1 MNLKTLITC
10 LSLYSV
16 LCLFSC
22 SPRYYETAAYENY
35 AIEHQTIAV
44 VPSETIM
51 TGRIPEEMTEEMVL
65 QIEENESKAFQIAV
79 FDEIAQR
86 SGNRDGEILI
96 NLQHYTETNAKL
108 NKAGISARESWT
120 MSPIDLAELLGVDAI
135 VRTSIRKDMFLTDLE
150 SFGLSM
156 ARSAISVLGGQS
168 LWFIPTKT
176 SDVFLSASVLDSESG
191 VTVWNTDKKT
201 QTDWNSQHATIVRR
215 LARVLA
221 RRFPYR
227 V

>member
-1 MNLKTLITC
+1 MKTLYFLLTLLTI
-10 LSLYSV
+10 SW
-16 LCLFSC
+16 FSC
-22 SPRYYETAAYENY
+22 SPRYYATAAYDTY
-35 AIEHQTIAV
+35 AEQHQTIAIL
-44 VPSETIM
+44 PSQTIM
-51 TGRIPEEMTEEMVL
+51 TGRIPSEMSAETIQQV
-65 QIEENESKAFQIAV
+65 EENESLAFQIAI

-86 SGNRDGEILI
+86 SGRREGEILI

-108 NKAGISARESWT
+108 EAAGIGFRESWT
-120 MSPIDLAELLGVDAI
+120 MSPRDLAAALEVDAV
-135 VRTSIRKDMFLTDLE
+135 VRTSIRKDLFLTELE

-156 ARSAISVLGGQS
+156 ARSAIHILAGES

-176 SDVFLSASVLDSESG
+176 SDVFLSAATLDGESG
-191 VTVWNTDKKT
+191 ITVWNTDKEV
-201 QTDWNSQHATIVRR
+201 QTSWDKRHSEIVRH